1 MDGSLRE
8 APHVSYLVPN
18 LRLGLALPGV
28 ADERPAVI
36 DGMVPGEAMRLTL
49 VSRQDAEARLH
60 VGDAVTARF
69 GRANDASYYFS
80 AEVRELRRG
89 LRLGM
94 VLGWPEAVE
103 RRQNRRHV
111 RMMARFDVYL
121 GRVDDPSSWERAR
134 SVDVSGGGIGI
145 VGLSALAVGD
155 EMRVRCSLPR
165 ARGLC
170 TIDTLARVVRCG
182 PASET
187 SRGGVL
193 MWRSGLEFMRMPIR
207 RQDELM
213 ATVMWNLARRRVVV

>member
-8 APHVSYLVPN
+8 APHVSFLVPN
-18 LRLGLALPGV
+18 LRVGLTLVPGGG
-28 ADERPAVI
+28 ERPAVI
-36 DGMVPGEAMRLTL
+36 DGMVPGEALRLTA
-49 VSRQDAEARLH
+49 VSRRDADATVRL
-60 VGDAVTARF
+60 GDRITARF
-69 GRANDASYYFS
+69 GRVNDASYYFDG
-80 AEVRELRRG
+80 EVLEMRRG
-89 LRLGM
+89 LRLGL
-94 VLGWPEAVE
+94 VLRWPEAVE

-111 RMMARFDVYL
+111 RMVARFDVYV
-121 GRVDDPSSWERAR
+121 GRPDDPSSWERAR

-145 VGLSALAVGD
+145 VGLAALRAGD
-155 EMRVRCSLPR
+155 EVRVRCSLPR

-170 TIDTLARVVRCG
+170 TIDTLARVVRCE

-193 MWRSGLEFMRMPIR
+193 MWRSGLEFVRMPIR